1 MVARGSVLEKCDR
14 PRLVFVNR
22 FFYPDHSATAQI
34 LADVVRHLASRPGH
48 VVVIT
53 SRLLYDDP
61 ETRLPANETWGNVE
75 IVRVWTTRFG
85 RSNLVGRAI
94 DYMSFYASAT
104 LSVLKRAGRGDIVIA
119 KTDPPLLSVPIGFA
133 ARVKS
138 ANLINWLQD
147 LYPDIAEK
155 LGVGIASGW
164 SGKLLRW
171 LRNRSFRRARTNVV
185 IGECM
190 AEHLAQEGI
199 APERLH
205 IIHNFVDDD
214 AIKPLE
220 GEINPLRGMW
230 GFSPDDF
237 IVGYSGNL
245 GRAHDLDT
253 ILDAATVLENQPQVK
268 FLFVGGGHLR
278 ARLEAEAERRGLKNL
293 ILKPYQ
299 PREELSLSLGV
310 PDLHWASLLPELEG
324 MILPS
329 KIYGI
334 AASGRPVIMIG
345 SPRGDVGRLLDRH
358 GFGVTIE
365 PGDVPRLSDA
375 IIQLS
380 KDPEALRAM
389 SHAARGFTENYA
401 SRRLAL
407 DQWTELFVEN

>member
-34 LADVVRHLASRPGH
+34 LADVARHLASSPER
-48 VVVIT
+48 VMVIT

-61 ETRLPANETWGNVE
+61 ETKLPATEAWGNVE

-94 DYMSFYASAT
+94 DYLSFYVSAT
-104 LSVLKRAGRGDIVIA
+104 LSVLKRAGRGDVVIA

-155 LGVGIASGW
+155 LGIGIASGL
-164 SGKLLRW
+164 SGKVLRW
-171 LRNRSFRRARTNVV
+171 LRNRSFRRAQMNVV

-190 AEHLAQEGI
+190 AEHLGREGI
-199 APERLH
+199 AAERLH

-214 AIKPLE
+214 AIRPV
-220 GEINPLRGMW
+220 EIKTNPLRERW

-237 IVGYSGNL
+237 IIGYSGNL

-253 ILDAATVLENQPQVK
+253 ILDAATALENQPQIK

-299 PREELSLSLGV
+299 PREQLPLSLGV
-310 PDLHWASLLPELEG
+310 ADLHWASLLPELEG
-324 MILPS
+324 LILPS

-345 SPRGDVGRLLDRH
+345 SPHGDVGRLLERH
-358 GFGVTIE
+358 GFGVTIK
-365 PGDVPRLSDA
+365 PGDVMGLSDV
-375 IIQLS
+375 ILELS
-380 KDPEALRAM
+380 RAPETLHGM
-389 SHAARGFTENYA
+389 SLAAREFTENYA
-401 SRRLAL
+401 SRRLVLDRWTAL
-407 DQWTELFVEN
+407 FSER